1 MKGKFLIV
9 VVCGILISFSVFMP
23 LGIGAEGFQA
33 QTKKTEGSQKIF
45 SLKTPGAV
53 RGWASWY
60 GPGFQGKKMANG
72 KHYDVRKVSVA
83 HRSLPLGTKVRI
95 INLRNRKSIV
105 AFVSDRGPYVRGR
118 EIDLSYAAA
127 KKLGAVRDGVIP
139 VKIEIR
145 I

>member
-1 MKGKFLIV
+1 MLKNKKFLISLV
-9 VVCGILISFSVFMP
+9 FLSFFILDVALTEAASV
-23 LGIGAEGFQA
+23 G
-33 QTKKTEGSQKIF
+33 KKRRGQKSQKIF
-45 SLKTPGAV
+45 SLKTPAVV

-60 GPGFQGKKMANG
+60 GSGFQGKKMANG
-72 KHYDVRKVSVA
+72 KRFDLRKISVA

-95 INLRNRKSIV
+95 MNLRNRKSIV
-105 AFVSDRGPYVRGR
+105 AFVSDRGPYIRGR
-118 EIDLSYAAA
+118 EMDLSYAAA